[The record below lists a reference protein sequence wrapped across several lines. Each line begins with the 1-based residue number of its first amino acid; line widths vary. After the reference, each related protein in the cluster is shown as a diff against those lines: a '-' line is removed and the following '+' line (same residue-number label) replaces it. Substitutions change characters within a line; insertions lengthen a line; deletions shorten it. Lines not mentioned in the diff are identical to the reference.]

1 MANILRIKRGTGTP
15 SGLVPGELAYSE
27 SENLLYIGHPS
38 NGAATQISTNQIVFA
53 SSTDND
59 KIILAEPTNGGS
71 EAITVTTSNLTANRT
86 LTLPDAL
93 PGDDKLLTINGA
105 GQLSYTDPAVSTLQ
119 AVGDVDETTPDDTI
133 LVFNGSSWDAKTIAE
148 MKDILDLE
156 TADSQTWVNLT
167 LNGDLTVNGDS
178 FVMNST
184 SLVIADKNIGL
195 GTDSSTDADADG
207 SGLVFP
213 GTSVKSIKWN
223 DTNDHF
229 AMVGGDLAVS
239 GDELYLDDANTAIK
253 VLDNDDSGSKTINTN
268 IGISSSQIAG
278 TIDGGTY

>member
-1 MANILRIKRGTGTP
+1 MANILRIKRGTGSP